1 MNKSRLWVVLAVV
14 LIFVAGTAVGIFAE
28 RGLLAKRPQFRR
40 GGPSPSGSNV
50 PTMGRWFK
58 ELGLTAEQEAKIKEI
73 FKANDER
80 MRNDEKIKQ
89 LRAESNK
96 RFAEIR
102 EQLKKEIDAVLTA
115 EQKKKLEAMIQRN
128 LEERRKDSERGN
140 RRNDPR
146 SNPIPKKESFDEKE
160 EMDRRPGG
168 PGGSRGGHPGLFP
181 D

>member
-1 MNKSRLWVVLAVV
+1 MNRSRFWFVLAVI
-14 LIFVAGTAVGIFAE
+14 LIFAAGLAVGIFAD
-28 RGLLAKRPQFRR
+28 RGLLAKRPSFRR
-40 GGPSPSGSNV
+40 GPSSSGGSV
-50 PTMGRWFK
+50 PTMGRWFDD
-58 ELGLTAEQEAKIKEI
+58 LGLTAEQRAKMREI

-102 EQLKKEIDAVLTA
+102 EQLKQEIDSVLTA

-140 RRNDPR
+140 RRDDPR
-146 SNPIPKKESFDEKE
+146 SKPIPKKESFDEKE
-160 EMDRRPGG
+160 EMDRRPGD
-168 PGGSRGGHPGLFP
+168 PGGSRGSHPRLFP
-181 D
+181 Y

>member
-1 MNKSRLWVVLAVV
+1 MSRSRLWFVLAVV
-14 LIFVAGTAVGIFAE
+14 LIFAAGAAVGIFAE
-28 RGLLAKRPQFRR
+28 RGVLAKKPAFRR
-40 GGPSPSGSNV
+40 PGGPGGGGV
-50 PTMGRWFK
+50 PTMSRWFK
-58 ELGLTAEQEAKIKEI
+58 DLGLGAEQQAKMREI

-102 EQLKKEIDAVLTA
+102 EQLKQEIDSVLTA

-140 RRNDPR
+140 RRDDPR
-146 SNPIPKKESFDEKE
+146 SKPIPKKESFDEKE
-160 EMDRRPGG
+160 EMDRRPGD
-168 PGGSRGGHPGLFP
+168 PGGSRGSHPRLFP
-181 D
+181 Y

>member
-1 MNKSRLWVVLAVV
+1 MSRSRLWVVLAVV
-14 LIFVAGTAVGIFAE
+14 LIFAAGTAVGIFAE
-28 RGLLAKRPQFRR
+28 RGVLAKRPQFRR
-40 GGPSPSGSNV
+40 GPSPSGGGV

-58 ELGLTAEQEAKIKEI
+58 DLELTDAQQAKMKEI

-102 EQLKKEIDAVLTA
+102 EQLKQEIDAVLTA

-128 LEERRKDSERGN
+128 LEERRKDSERGS

-146 SNPIPKKESFDEKE
+146 SKPIPKKESFDEKE
-160 EMDRRPGG
+160 EMDRRAGD
-168 PGGSRGGHPGLFP
+168 PGGSRGSHPRLFP
-181 D
+181 H